1 MKILCALVLVTLMAG
16 CSTVEKITLTAAEEA
31 ASKGYDLGEPV
42 KGIHNYDINGW
53 QYVSPTSLI
62 IPSRPSHYYL
72 LMLDRP
78 CRDLR
83 STEVIVSTSTVN
95 QLLAG
100 FDSIL
105 VRSRPGG
112 ILDRCRVT
120 DIYTITKAK
129 KAKDAQ
135 AAE

>member
-1 MKILCALVLVTLMAG
+1 MKILYALLLTTLVAG
-16 CSTVEKITLTAAEEA
+16 CSTVDRTTLTATEEA

-42 KGIHNYDINGW
+42 EGIYNYDINGW
-53 QYVSPTSLI
+53 LYVSPTSLI

-83 STEVIVSTSTVN
+83 STEVIATTSTVN
-95 QLLAG
+95 RLRAG

-105 VRSRPGG
+105 VKSPSSRVPE
-112 ILDRCRVT
+112 RCLVT
-120 DIYTITKAK
+120 DIYSITKAK
-129 KAKDAQ
+129 PEAD
-135 AAE
+135 